1 VTSVVD
7 VPRTLAP
14 YLDELVAA
22 LGRSAELEAVYLVGS
37 AARGVYEHGP
47 SDVDVVAV
55 TSRRL
60 SEAEKLSLVERVE
73 ALECP
78 ARGLELVVYAKGSQ
92 PPGFEINFNGGP
104 RMERH
109 VSFDPA
115 AEPWHWFVIDAAIAE
130 EHAVPLVG
138 PPWRELFE
146 SISAERARAAVL
158 DGLAW
163 AERNEPGDANAAR
176 ARHYL
181 ETGEWTTK

>member
-1 VTSVVD
+1 VTTVVD
-7 VPRTLAP
+7 VPPALAR
-14 YLDELVAA
+14 YLDELVSALAA
-22 LGRSAELEAVYLVGS
+22 AAELEAIYLVGS
-37 AARGVYEHGP
+37 AARGAYEEGR

-55 TSRRL
+55 TSRAL
-60 SEAEKLSLVERVE
+60 DEAEKRELVERVE

-78 ARGLELVVYAKGSQ
+78 ARGLELVVYAKGAR
-92 PPGFEINFNGGP
+92 PPEFEINFNGGP

-130 EHAVPLVG
+130 EHAVPLLG
-138 PPWRELFE
+138 PPWRDLFE
-146 SISAERARAAVL
+146 PIPAERARAAVL

-163 AERNEPGDANAAR
+163 AERNEPDDANAAR

-181 ETGEWTTK
+181 ETGEWTAK

>member
-1 VTSVVD
+1 MIAVLD
-7 VPRTLAP
+7 VPPALAH

-22 LGRSAELEAVYLVGS
+22 LREAVELEAVYLVGS
-37 AARGVYEHGP
+37 AARGAYEEGR

-55 TSRRL
+55 TSRPL
-60 SEAEKLSLVERVE
+60 SKQEKRAVVERVE

-78 ARGLELVVYAKGSQ
+78 ARGLELVVYAKGAR
-92 PPGFEINFNGGP
+92 PPEFEINFNGGP

-146 SISAERARAAVL
+146 PVPSDRARAAVQA
-158 DGLAW
+158 GLAW
-163 AERNEPGDANAAR
+163 AEENEPDDANAAR

-181 ETGEWTTK
+181 ETGEWRTK

>member
-1 VTSVVD
+1 MTVVVD
-7 VPRTLAP
+7 VPRPLAP

-22 LGRSAELEAVYLVGS
+22 LRETAELEAVYLVGS
-37 AARGVYEHGP
+37 AARGAYEHGR

-55 TSRRL
+55 TARRL
-60 SEAEKLSLVERVE
+60 SEAEKRELVERVE
-73 ALECP
+73 ALDCP
-78 ARGLELVVYAKGSQ
+78 ARGLELVVYARGAQ
-92 PPGFEINFNGGP
+92 PPEFEVNFNGGP
-104 RMERH
+104 RMARH

-115 AEPWHWFVIDAAIAE
+115 AEPRHWFVIDAAIAE

-138 PPWRELFE
+138 PPWSEIFE
-146 SISAERARAAVL
+146 PVPAGRARAAVL